1 MKKCLSYLLLVFTI
15 LFTAVF
21 SVNAIEINVENNNA
35 SFSEVYSKLDDAKKA
50 VDDFEKYVKENNG
63 VVVSA
68 KTDKIVNE
76 INTVIA
82 NGLIESDSL
91 SGLDDSATALKGY
104 YNDISTDDVRYE
116 VVLGDVKTIENE
128 TIDYEYDSGKVGEYN
143 NYAAAYVVSRMVEAY
158 NNRDDY
164 EYRTRIERER
174 RIINTIVANINS
186 SFDTATARRLYLFG
200 YTLAGFDLSNVNVY
214 ESIVTDTE
222 NETKEFG
229 SLDERDE
236 YINRL
241 ENAGYRVSHDLKSI
255 HFNEVEEGKI
265 DIDENFDSI
274 ADLNDYVRNIDQN
287 YNHKDVN
294 ITDNSYDEVTDEVKT
309 QDGFETEDAAHAFI
323 DNFKNDYRVF
333 NEKVTSYEETTEES
347 SDIVKYY
354 TSESDAS
361 TALNRIE
368 SSLNANE
375 SITESGIRKLS
386 LNEIDMADVISK
398 GDTNLSGTAHNY
410 TYFGINPSNTNLL
423 GLISI
428 STPYGRRNGR
438 VHIDYV
444 EVDGTRLDDVSGFA
458 DNTFRLPYGYINN
471 NSKVIVVGQVIYG
484 FNRYSFRADGIL
496 NTNNDNSRDNSVFQ
510 YNIANIRV
518 NSDGSVVVNDNLEDI
533 YKLSATKVSQVSN
546 TLYRAEANIYGIR
559 RINSFNLSGIAS
571 NIVKYPVYVVDITK
585 ESDRTVYNAEGIATL
600 DIYRDFYVVYY
611 NAVRTIRG
619 IELSYEQ
626 PYSIVEITKDIT
638 YKASGTAKLNVIKEE
653 KAPNTGIDS
662 NNKNNYLYLILA
674 IIPLGYVVKK
684 LED

>member
-1 MKKCLSYLLLVFTI
+1 MKKSLSYLLLIFTL

-35 SFSEVYSKLDDAKKA
+35 SFSGVYSKLEDAKKA
-50 VDDFEKYVKENNG
+50 VNDFENYVKENKG
-63 VVVSA
+63 VVVST

-91 SGLDDSATALKGY
+91 EDLDASATTLKGY

-116 VVLGDVKTIENE
+116 VVLGDIKTIENE
-128 TIDYEYDSGKVGEYN
+128 TVDYEYESGKVGEYN

-174 RIINTIVANINS
+174 RVINTIVANING
-186 SFDTATARRLYLFG
+186 SFNNATARGFYLFG

-214 ESIVTDTE
+214 ESIVTDVE
-222 NETKEFG
+222 NETREFA
-229 SLDERDE
+229 SFDERDQ
-236 YINRL
+236 YISEL
-241 ENAGYRVSHDLKSI
+241 EAQGYRVSHDLNSI
-255 HFNEVEEGKI
+255 HFNEVEEGRI
-265 DIDENFDSI
+265 DIDEDFDSI
-274 ADLNDYVRNIDQN
+274 ASLNNYISDIDQN
-287 YNHKDVN
+287 YNHKDVT
-294 ITDNSYDEVTDEVKT
+294 ITDNSYDEITDEVRS
-309 QDGFETEDAAHAFI
+309 QDGFETEDDAHAFI
-323 DNFKNDYRVF
+323 DGFKNDYRVF
-333 NEKVTSYEETTEES
+333 NEKVTSYEDTVDETT
-347 SDIVKYY
+347 DIVKYY
-354 TSESDAS
+354 TSESDANS
-361 TALNRIE
+361 ALSNMD
-368 SSLNANE
+368 
-375 SITESGIRKLS
+375 SITSSSIRRLS

-398 GDTNLSGTAHNY
+398 GDTGLDSSNRAFNY
-410 TYFGINPSNTNLL
+410 FSADLTTRVYVGNRTENAAVTINSVT
-423 GLISI
+423 I
-428 STPYGRRNGR
+428 NGR
-438 VHIDYV
+438 PY
-444 EVDGTRLDDVSGFA
+444 RLL
-458 DNTFRLPYGYINN
+458 NTQDIAN
-471 NSKVIVVGQVIYG
+471 NSKVVVTGTVNYC
-484 FNRYSFRADGIL
+484 NRGGLFGTLCIPTIANFTSEGIL
-496 NTNNDNSRDNSVFQ
+496 NRNNNASITQNLFFQ
-510 YNIANIRV
+510 YSISSVIV
-518 NSDGSVVVNDNLEDI
+518 NNNGSVVVNDNLADI
-533 YKLSATKVSQVSN
+533 YRLDATKTTQVTK
-546 TLYRAEANIYGIR
+546 TLYKAEANIYGVR
-559 RINSFNLSGIAS
+559 RINSFNINGYAS
-571 NIVKYPVYVVDITK
+571 NIVRYPVYVVDITK
-585 ESDRTVYNAEGIATL
+585 EKDRTLYNAAGIATL

>member
-1 MKKCLSYLLLVFTI
+1 MKKSLSYLLLIFTL

-35 SFSEVYSKLDDAKKA
+35 SFSGVYSKLEDAKKA
-50 VDDFEKYVKENNG
+50 VNDFENYVKENKG
-63 VVVSA
+63 VVVST

-91 SGLDDSATALKGY
+91 EDLDASATTLKGY

-116 VVLGDVKTIENE
+116 VVLGDIKTIENE
-128 TIDYEYDSGKVGEYN
+128 TVDYEYESGKVGEYN

-174 RIINTIVANINS
+174 RVINTIVANING
-186 SFDTATARRLYLFG
+186 SFNNATARGFYLFG

-214 ESIVTDTE
+214 ESIVTDVE
-222 NETKEFG
+222 NETREFA
-229 SLDERDE
+229 SFDERDQ
-236 YINRL
+236 YISEL
-241 ENAGYRVSHDLKSI
+241 EAQGYRVSHDLNSI
-255 HFNEVEEGKI
+255 HFNEVEEGRI
-265 DIDENFDSI
+265 DIDEDFDSI
-274 ADLNDYVRNIDQN
+274 ASLNNYISDIDQN
-287 YNHKDVN
+287 YNHKDVT
-294 ITDNSYDEVTDEVKT
+294 ITDNSYDEITDEVRS
-309 QDGFETEDAAHAFI
+309 QDGFETEDDAHAFI
-323 DNFKNDYRVF
+323 DGFKNDYRVF
-333 NEKVTSYEETTEES
+333 NEKVTSYEDTVDETT
-347 SDIVKYY
+347 DIVKYY
-354 TSESDAS
+354 TSESDANS
-361 TALNRIE
+361 ALSNMD
-368 SSLNANE
+368 
-375 SITESGIRKLS
+375 SITSSSIRRLS

-398 GDTNLSGTAHNY
+398 GDTGLDSSNRAFNY
-410 TYFGINPSNTNLL
+410 FSADLTTRVYVGNRTENAAVTINSVT
-423 GLISI
+423 I
-428 STPYGRRNGR
+428 NGR
-438 VHIDYV
+438 PY
-444 EVDGTRLDDVSGFA
+444 RLLNAQDIA
-458 DNTFRLPYGYINN
+458 N
-471 NSKVIVVGQVIYG
+471 NSKVVVTGTVNYC
-484 FNRYSFRADGIL
+484 NRGGLFGTLCIPTIANFTSEGIL
-496 NTNNDNSRDNSVFQ
+496 NRNNNASITQNLFFQ
-510 YNIANIRV
+510 YSISSVIV
-518 NSDGSVVVNDNLEDI
+518 NNNGSVVVNDNLADI
-533 YKLSATKVSQVSN
+533 YRLDATKTTQVTK
-546 TLYRAEANIYGIR
+546 TLYKAEANIYGVR
-559 RINSFNLSGIAS
+559 RINSFNINGYAS
-571 NIVKYPVYVVDITK
+571 NIVRYPVYVVDITK
-585 ESDRTVYNAEGIATL
+585 EKDRTLYNAAGIATL

>member
-1 MKKCLSYLLLVFTI
+1 MKKSLSYLLLIFTL

-35 SFSEVYSKLDDAKKA
+35 SFSGVYSKLEDAKKA
-50 VDDFEKYVKENNG
+50 VNDFENYVKENKG
-63 VVVSA
+63 VVVST

-91 SGLDDSATALKGY
+91 EDLDASATTLKGY

-116 VVLGDVKTIENE
+116 VVLGDIKTIENE
-128 TIDYEYDSGKVGEYN
+128 TVDYEYESGKVGEYN

-174 RIINTIVANINS
+174 RVINTIVANINGR
-186 SFDTATARRLYLFG
+186 FNNATARGLYLFG

-214 ESIVTDTE
+214 ESIVTDVE
-222 NETKEFG
+222 NETREFA
-229 SLDERDE
+229 SFDERDQ
-236 YINRL
+236 YISEL
-241 ENAGYRVSHDLKSI
+241 ENQGYRVSHDLNSI
-255 HFNEVEEGKI
+255 HFDEVEEGRI
-265 DIDENFDSI
+265 DIDEDFDSI
-274 ADLNDYVRNIDQN
+274 ADLNDYIRNIDQN

-309 QDGFETEDAAHAFI
+309 EDGFETEDDAHAFI
-323 DNFKNDYRVF
+323 DGFKNDYRVF
-333 NEKVTSYEETTEES
+333 NEKVTSYDDTTEETT
-347 SDIVKYY
+347 DIVKYY
-354 TSESDAS
+354 TSESDANS
-361 TALNRIE
+361 ALSNMD
-368 SSLNANE
+368 
-375 SITESGIRKLS
+375 SITSSSIRRLS

-398 GDTNLSGTAHNY
+398 GDTGLDSSNRAFNY
-410 TYFGINPSNTNLL
+410 FSADLTTRVYVGNRTENAAVTINSVT
-423 GLISI
+423 I
-428 STPYGRRNGR
+428 NGR
-438 VHIDYV
+438 PY
-444 EVDGTRLDDVSGFA
+444 RLL
-458 DNTFRLPYGYINN
+458 NTQDIAN
-471 NSKVIVVGQVIYG
+471 NSKVVVTGTVNYC
-484 FNRYSFRADGIL
+484 NRGGLFGTLCIPTIANFTSEGIL
-496 NTNNDNSRDNSVFQ
+496 NRNNNASITQNLFFQ
-510 YNIANIRV
+510 YSISSVIV
-518 NSDGSVVVNDNLEDI
+518 NNNGSVVVNDNLADI
-533 YKLSATKVSQVSN
+533 YRLDATKNTQVTK
-546 TLYRAEANIYGIR
+546 TLYKAEANIYGVR
-559 RINSFNLSGIAS
+559 RINSFNINGYAS
-571 NIVKYPVYVVDITK
+571 NIVRYPVYVVDITK
-585 ESDRTVYNAEGIATL
+585 EKDRTLYNAEGIATL

-674 IIPLGYVVKK
+674 IIPLGYAVKK

>member
-1 MKKCLSYLLLVFTI
+1 MKKSLSYLLLIFTL

-35 SFSEVYSKLDDAKKA
+35 SFSGVYSKLEDAKKA
-50 VDDFEKYVKENNG
+50 VNDFENYVKENKG
-63 VVVSA
+63 VVVST

-91 SGLDDSATALKGY
+91 EDLDASATTLKGY

-116 VVLGDVKTIENE
+116 VVLGDIKTIENE
-128 TIDYEYDSGKVGEYN
+128 TVDYEYESGKVGEYN

-174 RIINTIVANINS
+174 RVINTIVANING
-186 SFDTATARRLYLFG
+186 SFNNSTARGLYLFG

-214 ESIVTDTE
+214 ESIVTDVE
-222 NETKEFG
+222 NETREFA
-229 SLDERDE
+229 SFDERDQ
-236 YINRL
+236 YISEL
-241 ENAGYRVSHDLKSI
+241 ENDGYRVSHDLNSI
-255 HFNEVEEGKI
+255 HFNEVEEGRI
-265 DIDENFDSI
+265 DIDEDFDSI
-274 ADLNDYVRNIDQN
+274 ADLNDYIRNIDQN

-309 QDGFETEDAAHAFI
+309 EDGFETEDDAHAFI
-323 DNFKNDYRVF
+323 DGFKNDYRVF
-333 NEKVTSYEETTEES
+333 NEKVTSYDDTTEETT
-347 SDIVKYY
+347 DIVKYY
-354 TSESDAS
+354 TSESDANS
-361 TALNRIE
+361 ALSNMD
-368 SSLNANE
+368 
-375 SITESGIRKLS
+375 SITSSSIRRLS

-398 GDTNLSGTAHNY
+398 GDTGLDSSNRAFNY
-410 TYFGINPSNTNLL
+410 FSADLTTRVYVGNRTENAAVTINSVT
-423 GLISI
+423 I
-428 STPYGRRNGR
+428 NGR
-438 VHIDYV
+438 PY
-444 EVDGTRLDDVSGFA
+444 RLL
-458 DNTFRLPYGYINN
+458 NTQDIAN
-471 NSKVIVVGQVIYG
+471 NSKVVVTGTVNYC
-484 FNRYSFRADGIL
+484 NRGGLFGTLCIPTIANFTSEGIL
-496 NTNNDNSRDNSVFQ
+496 NRNNNASITQNLFFQ
-510 YNIANIRV
+510 YSISSVIV
-518 NSDGSVVVNDNLEDI
+518 NNNGSVVVNDNLADI
-533 YKLSATKVSQVSN
+533 YRLDATKTTQVTK
-546 TLYRAEANIYGIR
+546 TLYKAEANIYGVR
-559 RINSFNLSGIAS
+559 RINSFNINGYAS
-571 NIVKYPVYVVDITK
+571 NIVRYPVYVVDITK
-585 ESDRTVYNAEGIATL
+585 EKDRTLYNAEGIATL

-638 YKASGTAKLNVIKEE
+638 YKASGTAKLNVMKEE